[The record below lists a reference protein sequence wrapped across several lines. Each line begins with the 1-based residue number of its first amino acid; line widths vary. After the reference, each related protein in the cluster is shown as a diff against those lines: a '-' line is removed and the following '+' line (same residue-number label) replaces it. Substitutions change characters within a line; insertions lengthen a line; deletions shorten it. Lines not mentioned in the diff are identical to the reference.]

1 MIFNGFYNQWSNKV
15 IFVGGLELELD
26 GFQFDIAL
34 DEMSCQNGSCAWAN
48 VGVSLATPRH
58 HGIVIV
64 VPELMAC
71 QAESGEKIQQTK
83 DSHYEKLGLSTKQKQ
98 YKNVGSKLYYCCK
111 P

>member
-26 GFQFDIAL
+26 GFQFDIEL

-71 QAESGEKIQQTK
+71 QAESGAKIQQTK
-83 DSHYEKLGLSTKQKQ
+83 IAIMKD
-98 YKNVGSKLYYCCK
+98 
-111 P
+111 